1 MAMQKGEF
9 FFFLWVAVLGRRD
22 PRAVFANE
30 QFLPPV
36 ASFYSMSFLV
46 LVVYVPYWILVG
58 TLHHLIKTKKI
69 EHKSDDDDDDNEI
82 EYDSGGMVLRVV
94 APLPLA
100 TVMASPLTSTSP
112 PGGGAGAAASGHR
125 RAGRWTRGGRGDRR
139 GERRTLP
146 ATPVP
151 PPKTMAAG

>member
-1 MAMQKGEF
+1 
-9 FFFLWVAVLGRRD
+9 
-22 PRAVFANE
+22 
-30 QFLPPV
+30 
-36 ASFYSMSFLV
+36 MSFLV